1 MFQWDQVRY
10 FVAVARA
17 GSVSRA
23 ATQLGVSHATVL
35 RQVARLEQNL
45 ATPLFE
51 HRQTGYRI
59 TQEGQELLRLAEEMA
74 ANADA
79 LARRA
84 AGRDAAVSGDLSL
97 RLPEPGI
104 CDLLPLLKGFQD
116 AHPGIRLLFADAAS
130 AHVDIDL
137 RITDAPPEA
146 LVGRQLDRVRFAFQG
161 TAGSVQADRPRWILW
176 RDPIEPEATL
186 DWQAKTLAAVTRE
199 PDIALEVAGHAEAV
213 AAARAGFGLALLA
226 AQQCPD
232 LCPMP
237 DPPAIRARSLW
248 LLTHPD
254 LRRSGRVRVFM
265 TYATAHF
272 LPAAT
277 ADAE

>member
-23 ATQLGVSHATVL
+23 ATLLGVSHATVL

-59 TQEGQELLRLAEEMA
+59 TQEGQDLLRLAEEMA

-97 RLPEPGI
+97 RLPDPSI
-104 CDLLPLLKGFQD
+104 CDLLPLMKGFQD
-116 AHPGIRLLFADAAS
+116 AHPGIRLLLKDAAS
-130 AHVDIDL
+130 ASVDVEL

-146 LVGRQLDRVRFAFQG
+146 LVGRQLDRLGFAFQG
-161 TAGSVQADRPRWILW
+161 TAEACQAEQLRWILW
-176 RDPIEPEATL
+176 RDPVEPEATL
-186 DWQAKTLAAVTRE
+186 KWQARALAAVTRE
-199 PDIALEVAGHAEAV
+199 PDVVLEVADHAQAV

-226 AQQCPD
+226 ADRHKD
-232 LCPMP
+232 LCLMA
-237 DPPAIRARSLW
+237 DPPLVRTRSLW

-254 LRRSGRVRVFM
+254 LRRSGRVRAFM
-265 TYATAHF
+265 TYATSHF
-272 LPAAT
+272 LPAGT
-277 ADAE
+277 ANPG